1 MNPFD
6 ILDSDFDISCFQT
19 VDDDIVNQEII
30 KGILAETYDEI
41 AVAMNGYEAL
51 EFLST
56 SNDLPDLVLLDVM
69 MPGKIIVN

>member
-30 KGILAETYDEI
+30 KGILADTKHLNSYRHQTI
-41 AVAMNGYEAL
+41 
-51 EFLST
+51 S
-56 SNDLPDLVLLDVM
+56 P
-69 MPGKIIVN
+69 I